1 MENKETLLKDRYSL
15 IRLLGR
21 GGMGEV
27 YLANDIV
34 LSREVAVK
42 KVSYAD
48 NDLLLKAAE
57 KEAQVLARL
66 QHPGLPKVLDCFADN
81 KVQYIVMEYVSGKDL
96 GELLQLNKVP
106 FSTEQVLDWAEKLLD
121 ILVYLHR
128 QSPPIVHRDIKPANV
143 KITEDGKLI
152 LLDFGLVKD
161 TPTRVAAGIS
171 TPSVF
176 GYSHSYAPLE
186 QINGDATSVQTD
198 VYELCAT
205 LYHLLTNVK
214 PADALDRAAKRIANK
229 PDPLRPA
236 NEVNSK
242 VPLSLSQTLEDG
254 LRLNNEDRIKTIDGL
269 RGRLIQKA
277 ARDFP
282 PNGESDEETHV
293 IDSSVRQRSVFASS
307 NRRKV
312 FAIAGIPMGV
322 MLLLIVGT
330 IAALYLF
337 KNPDYDALQGVW
349 EYTDADNNEKAV
361 LIVEGDF
368 VRVFEGSGS
377 QKFELQSGKSP
388 KQFKILGTGTGNEE
402 KKDMY
407 GIYELSSPH
416 TLKVAVAVD
425 QNKFPSQFTKENTW
439 LFEYKGKSA
448 NFIPS
453 DTNYLNGI
461 ASWNYLVEL
470 RSVSKH
476 LETSLPNS
484 KDYTTFDQVIT
495 DFDAALTPCSKARE
509 EINKMPVKG
518 VDPELTTYVGKL
530 GYSMSQLE
538 QLMRSAKQLVKDMKS
553 LVEKSN
559 SSEANA
565 GRFWDWMFG
574 TQDTANELNGEK
586 QQLQNRWGELQNKI
600 EFESQQY
607 DRLVSQQLELRS
619 SLARRYNREFPS
631 F

>member
-1 MENKETLLKDRYSL
+1 MENKEMLLKDRYSL

-106 FSTEQVLDWAEKLLD
+106 FSTKQVLDWAQKLLD
-121 ILVYLHR
+121 ILAYLHR
-128 QSPPIVHRDIKPANV
+128 QLPPIVHRDIKPANV

-186 QINGDATSVQTD
+186 QINGDAISVQTD

-236 NEVNSK
+236 NKVNSK
-242 VPLSLSQTLEDG
+242 VLLALSQTLENG

-282 PNGESDEETHV
+282 ANGESDEETHV

-312 FAIAGIPMGV
+312 FAIAGILMGV
-322 MLLLIVGT
+322 MLLLVVGT

-361 LIVEGDF
+361 LIVEGDS
-368 VRVFEGSGS
+368 VRVFEGSGLS
-377 QKFELQSGKSP
+377 TDILIDDHLKLP
-388 KQFKILGTGTGNEE
+388 K
-402 KKDMY
+402 
-407 GIYELSSPH
+407 
-416 TLKVAVAVD
+416 
-425 QNKFPSQFTKENTW
+425 
-439 LFEYKGKSA
+439 
-448 NFIPS
+448 
-453 DTNYLNGI
+453 
-461 ASWNYLVEL
+461 
-470 RSVSKH
+470 
-476 LETSLPNS
+476 
-484 KDYTTFDQVIT
+484 
-495 DFDAALTPCSKARE
+495 
-509 EINKMPVKG
+509 
-518 VDPELTTYVGKL
+518 
-530 GYSMSQLE
+530 
-538 QLMRSAKQLVKDMKS
+538 
-553 LVEKSN
+553 
-559 SSEANA
+559 
-565 GRFWDWMFG
+565 
-574 TQDTANELNGEK
+574 
-586 QQLQNRWGELQNKI
+586 
-600 EFESQQY
+600 
-607 DRLVSQQLELRS
+607 
-619 SLARRYNREFPS
+619 
-631 F
+631 